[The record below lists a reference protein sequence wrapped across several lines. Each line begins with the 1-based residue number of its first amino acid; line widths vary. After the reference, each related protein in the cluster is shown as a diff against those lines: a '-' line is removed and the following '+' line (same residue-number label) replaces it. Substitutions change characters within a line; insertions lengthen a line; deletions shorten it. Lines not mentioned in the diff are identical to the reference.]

1 METPLSPQVLL
12 KGDSNM
18 FNNGNDGAL
27 IGMAMGN
34 MMADSTF
41 RNIIGFKLLQ
51 DENRSNDG
59 IGMALIVNDSNPFRD
74 VNKMLVQPPTLGNI
88 YRR

>member
-1 METPLSPQVLL
+1 
-12 KGDSNM
+12 M
-18 FNNGNDGAL
+18 FNNTFNGNEGAL

-34 MMADSTF
+34 MMGDQVF

-74 VNKMLVQPPTLGNI
+74 VNRMLVQPPTLGSI

>member
-1 METPLSPQVLL
+1 M
-12 KGDSNM
+12 
-18 FNNGNDGAL
+18 NDGAL

-34 MMADSTF
+34 MMADATF

-51 DENRSNDG
+51 DENKTNDG

-74 VNKMLVQPPTLGNI
+74 VNKFMIQPPTLGNI
-88 YRR
+88 YKNY